1 MSVPNFSD
9 IAKAANDLLNK
20 DFYHLSAGT
29 LEVKSNT
36 PNNVAFKVSGK
47 NSHEKSTSGVIEG
60 RFVDKSLGT
69 TPPSTKWAPA
79 QASAQKQAPA
89 QTQASA
95 PAPAHAHHISSSSLF
110 SIPSGY
116 ASNVESQGFNS
127 EPKSSGDF
135 RKAESPKLFSFP
147 SKTPSSTAPT
157 PLASSSRSRTSVY
170 PPSYDPCLA
179 IYPVGG
185 WHSRSPVDA
194 MVLLTPRTSTLLMR
208 YSRPGLSV
216 TQTWNTA
223 NALESRIELADSLA
237 KGLKAEGIFSFLP
250 ATQARGAKFNLHFK
264 QSNFHGRAFFD
275 LLKGPIA
282 NVDAV
287 IGHDG
292 FVAGATAGYNVNK
305 AAVTNYSAAVGYLAS
320 TYSTSV
326 TASDNLSV
334 FAASYHHKVNSQ
346 VEAGAKAVW
355 NSKSGNTVGLEVATK
370 YRLDPLSFVKAKIN
384 DRGVAAV
391 AYNVLL
397 REGVTFGIGASF
409 DTQKL
414 DQATHK
420 IGTSFSFQA

>member
-9 IAKAANDLLNK
+9 IAKPANDLLNK

-36 PNNVAFKVSGK
+36 PNNVAFKVNGK
-47 NSHEKSTSGVIEG
+47 NSHEKTTSGTIEG
-60 RFVDKSLGT
+60 KYTDKSLG
-69 TPPSTKWAPA
+69 
-79 QASAQKQAPA
+79 
-89 QTQASA
+89 
-95 PAPAHAHHISSSSLF
+95 
-110 SIPSGY
+110 
-116 ASNVESQGFNS
+116 
-127 EPKSSGDF
+127 
-135 RKAESPKLFSFP
+135 
-147 SKTPSSTAPT
+147 
-157 PLASSSRSRTSVY
+157 
-170 PPSYDPCLA
+170 
-179 IYPVGG
+179 
-185 WHSRSPVDA
+185 
-194 MVLLTPRTSTLLMR
+194 LT
-208 YSRPGLSV
+208 V

-223 NALESRIELADSLA
+223 NALESKLELADSLA
-237 KGLKAEGIFSFLP
+237 KGLKAEGVFSFLP

-264 QSNFHGRAFFD
+264 QSSFHGRAFFD
-275 LLKGPIA
+275 LLKGPTA

-292 FVAGATAGYNVNK
+292 FLAGASAGYDVNK
-305 AAVTNYSAAVGYLAS
+305 AAVTSYSAAVGYQAP
-320 TYSTSV
+320 TYSAAV
-326 TASDNLSV
+326 TASDNLSI

-346 VEAGAKAVW
+346 VEAAAKATW
-355 NSKSGNTVGLEVATK
+355 NSKSGNAVGLEVATK

-420 IGTSFSFQA
+420 VGTSFTFEA